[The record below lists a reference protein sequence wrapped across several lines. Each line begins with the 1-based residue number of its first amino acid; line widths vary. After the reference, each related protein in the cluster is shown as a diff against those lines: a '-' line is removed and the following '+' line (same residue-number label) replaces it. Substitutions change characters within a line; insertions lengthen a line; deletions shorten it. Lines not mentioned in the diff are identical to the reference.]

1 MRLLV
6 DLQACQ
12 GLSRTR
18 GIGRFTDALVAA
30 IVELADDHE
39 VCIALNG
46 RLPEAVDAVSQRFR
60 ALRSPP
66 KVVIYQLV
74 GPVAEESPSNAWRA
88 RVAELVREAFLASI
102 APDVVLLG
110 SLFEGW
116 ADDVVTSIGR
126 LDGSPPTA
134 VIHYDLIPW
143 LRKDVYLGTPHLR
156 KYYERKLDS
165 LRRAELL
172 LAISDYSR
180 DEVASSLGPIGGQLT
195 SVPGAAD
202 GRFKPPQMSPAEWA
216 EVAQRYGLTRPFV
229 LCAPGGFD
237 PRKNLPRLVE
247 GFATMPPEVSARVD
261 LVIVGGAPE
270 AVRTAL
276 RAQWGSAGLPLPS
289 ASLIFT
295 GYVPDDDLVRLYAAC
310 EVSVFPSVHE
320 GFGLPVLE
328 AMSCGAATI
337 ASGTTSLVEVVGWTE
352 ATFDPQSA
360 GSIGQLLARALTEP
374 VFRSALKAHAL
385 QQASQFSWRKS
396 AAMALDACRT
406 LAAKPRVKRL
416 VSPAVAGDQRYRQLI
431 EAISRIQ
438 EPIGATHMDLVAV
451 AAAIAA
457 NEAIARAF
465 AWGRSA

>member
-30 IVELADDHE
+30 MVDLAAGDE
-39 VCIALNG
+39 VCIALSD
-46 RLPEAVDAVSQRFR
+46 RFPETVNAVLQRFR
-60 ALRSPP
+60 ALPLPP
-66 KVVIYQLV
+66 KVVLYQLL
-74 GPVAEESPSNAWRA
+74 GPVAELNRSNAWRA
-88 RVAELVREAFLASI
+88 RAAELVREAFLASI

-116 ADDVVTSIGR
+116 ADDAVTSIGR
-126 LDGSPPTA
+126 LGDSPPTA

-143 LRKDVYLGTPHLR
+143 LRKDVYLGTPAIREH
-156 KYYERKLDS
+156 YISKLDS

-180 DEVASSLGPIGGQLT
+180 EEAASCLGPSGGQLI

-202 GRFKPPQMSPAEWA
+202 GRFKPPQMSPAEST

-247 GFATMPPEVSARVD
+247 GFAAMPAEVSARVD
-261 LVIVGGAPE
+261 LVIVGGAPA
-270 AVRTAL
+270 AVREGL
-276 RAQWGSAGLPLPS
+276 RAQWGGAGLPLD
-289 ASLIFT
+289 SLKFT

-310 EVSVFPSVHE
+310 EVSVFPSEHE

-337 ASGTTSLVEVVGWTE
+337 ASGTTSLVEVVGWDE
-352 ATFDPQSA
+352 AMFDPQSA
-360 GSIGQLLARALTEP
+360 ASIGHLLARALAEP
-374 VFRSALKAHAL
+374 VFRTALKAHAL
-385 QQASQFSWRKS
+385 QQASQFSWTRS
-396 AAMALDACRT
+396 AAKALGACRA
-406 LAAKPRVKRL
+406 LAAQSMGKRP
-416 VSPAVAGDQRYRQLI
+416 VSPASVGDQGYRQLI
-431 EAISRIQ
+431 EAISRIR
-438 EPIGATHMDLVAV
+438 EPVGATHMDLVAV
-451 AAAIAA
+451 ADAIAA
-457 NEAIARAF
+457 NEVTAQAF
-465 AWGRSA
+465 VWGSST